1 MKKEI
6 FEFEKRIESALKH
19 PENDPG
25 LFYPEKIKREYYDWV
40 KKSKSIEYVYGRS
53 IVHWENYIDR
63 LFKYY
68 GLTANETKTA
78 YLYYGIYEN
87 NKDSKY
93 FANEF
98 HRVYDGINVI
108 PMSDEELEERISLN
122 EGDYDYLH
130 RVTEA
135 YLQGKPNI

>member
-6 FEFEKRIESALKH
+6 LKFEERIEAALKN
-19 PENDPG
+19 PQKDPG
-25 LFYPEKIKREYYDWV
+25 LFYPEKIKREHYDWV
-40 KKSKSIEYVYGRS
+40 KKIMSFEYVYGRS

-63 LFKYY
+63 LLKYY

-78 YLYYGIYEN
+78 YLYYGLYEN
-87 NKDSKY
+87 NKDNKY

-98 HRVYDGINVI
+98 HRVYDGIDII
-108 PMSDEELEERISLN
+108 PMSDEDLEERLALN

-135 YLQGKPNI
+135 YLRGKRNS